1 MIFSGTV
8 SSGFSFTLTGAP
20 ALGSESKAVDLST
33 AQSISSGTGV
43 GQAQVGW
50 ADIVSIP
57 ANSVLSL
64 DLQNADASVL
74 GLGGVVRFTEMRLM
88 RVSNLE
94 TDTAKIA
101 LIGCPSA
108 GTDTTA
114 YAARIRGG
122 GKWEWEG
129 FALGETVDD
138 PTRYFT
144 ITNPGAS
151 AVSVQIAL
159 MGLGSFV
166 DT

>member
-1 MIFSGTV
+1 MIFSGSV
-8 SSGFSFTLTGAP
+8 SSGFSFSLAGAP
-20 ALGSESKAVDLST
+20 AIGSESKAVDLST
-33 AQSISSGTGV
+33 AQSISNGTTA
-43 GQAQVGW
+43 GQSQVGW
-50 ADIVSIP
+50 ADNASIP
-57 ANSVLSL
+57 ANSVLSI
-64 DLQNADASVL
+64 DLRNADASVL
-74 GLGGVVRFTEMRLM
+74 GLGGVVRFTEMRLI
-88 RVSNLE
+88 RVRNLE

-101 LIGCPSA
+101 LIGCPTN

-122 GKWEWEG
+122 GKWEWES

-151 AVSVQIAL
+151 AVSVQIGL